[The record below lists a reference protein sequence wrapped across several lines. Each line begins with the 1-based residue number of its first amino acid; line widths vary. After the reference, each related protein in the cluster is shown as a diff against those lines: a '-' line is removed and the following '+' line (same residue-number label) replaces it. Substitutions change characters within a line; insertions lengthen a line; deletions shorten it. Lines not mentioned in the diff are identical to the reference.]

1 MFITYED
8 FSDDNV
14 KLKYNKDVAEK
25 YMGYFEEM
33 SKDFGI
39 ENSITPAQL
48 EAS

>member
-33 SKDFGI
+33 SKD
-39 ENSITPAQL
+39 L
-48 EAS
+48 ELRTA